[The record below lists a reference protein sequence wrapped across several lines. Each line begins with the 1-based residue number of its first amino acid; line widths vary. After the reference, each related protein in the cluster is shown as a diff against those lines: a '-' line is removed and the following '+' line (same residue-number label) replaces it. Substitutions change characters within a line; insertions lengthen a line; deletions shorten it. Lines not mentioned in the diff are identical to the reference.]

1 MKYPMMVLNTR
12 TDIRTTAKKKACE
25 FVLLAFMSHFRR
37 QFCHFATSREQPRTQ
52 QLLLV
57 VLVPEMFIVYREL
70 KVGFKFSINTARIL
84 RD

>member
-1 MKYPMMVLNTR
+1 
-12 TDIRTTAKKKACE
+12 
-25 FVLLAFMSHFRR
+25 MSHFRR